1 MMQTIILSGG
11 SHANLSAILGEA
23 LADTSPK
30 AIGVASAFVSTQGI
44 DLLCSLIPQTYSQ
57 RVRLVAGTSL
67 AFTHPAALTLATE
80 KEWVVR
86 LGTNPQGIFHPKVIV
101 GGEEFSH
108 DGSITNPSIMYIGS
122 ANLTRP
128 AMVRNIECGVLFHGN
143 CVPADGIQAFRA
155 IWNSSGDLTEESL
168 RQYSAVFTRRNR
180 TRTSSD
186 LQEFGV
192 TDAEDDDS
200 ITSTN
205 IRQHPQPE
213 HRALGHQDA
222 DTVWVGLETST
233 GGYTFQPEF
242 PILVGDMVLRMIQ
255 QDEVQPTTHEHGRR
269 KRSVAEVA
277 VMCADGQVRPM
288 TFTYYSHNAMSRLN
302 IPNDVPNA
310 EWAREHRAGVAVVS
324 RSEDDAANITLE
336 ILQPGA
342 SADEYARRSFVLGTW
357 QTTSTRAYGWF

>member
-1 MMQTIILSGG
+1 MMQTIILSGD
-11 SHANLSAILGEA
+11 SHTNLSVILGEA
-23 LADTSPK
+23 FADISPK

-44 DLLCSLIPQTYSQ
+44 DLLCSLLPRKRSQ

-80 KEWVVR
+80 KDWAVR
-86 LGTNPQGIFHPKVIV
+86 LGTNPHGIFHPKVIA

-128 AMVRNIECGVLFHGN
+128 AMERNIECGVLFHGN
-143 CVPADGIQAFRA
+143 FVPADGIQAFRE
-155 IWNSSGDLTEESL
+155 IWNSSSDLTEESL

-180 TRTSSD
+180 IRTSSD

-205 IRQHPQPE
+205 IIQRPQPE
-213 HRALGHQDA
+213 RRALGHQDA
-222 DTVWVGLETST
+222 DTVWVGLQTST
-233 GGYTFQPEF
+233 GVYTFQPEF
-242 PILVGDMVLRMIQ
+242 PRLVGDMVLRMIH
-255 QDEVQPTTHEHGRR
+255 QDGVRLTTHGHGQRER
-269 KRSVAEVA
+269 LVAEVA
-277 VMCADGQVRPM
+277 VICTDGQIRPM
-288 TFTYYSHNAMSRLN
+288 TFTYYRHNSMSRLN

-310 EWAREHRAGVAVVS
+310 EWARKYRSGVAIVS